1 MDRDH
6 HAAAAGMNVG
16 VRNGRGCIPEAEFLP
31 RLRSLAVESLGRMFD
46 RRRGLFHFCV
56 RKTPAGIVPE
66 GVSRRYTAIS
76 LIGLAGEEPAAVR
89 DALSGDDAAAVYDR
103 LLGDTPRDASLGDVA
118 LTLWAGI
125 ALGHRDAGRAAERLR
140 AMRPDEGAHP
150 TVELSWAL
158 AALCHAGYAEDA
170 GLRDAVAKKLQASFR
185 REPGIFP
192 HVAGNAGRGARSH
205 VSCFA
210 DLVYPVQSLSLY
222 ARLAGDRQ
230 ALDAAERCAA
240 GFCARQGSAG
250 QWWWHYDGRTG
261 NVVEGYPVYAIH
273 QDAMAPMALF
283 ALEDAGG
290 SRRRK
295 EVALG
300 LEWLRS
306 SPELSGGTLVDAQ
319 AGIVWR
325 KVARSEPGKLSRY
338 LQAGAS
344 AVHPALRVP
353 GLDAVFPPRSV
364 DFEDRP
370 YHIGWLLHAWPA
382 DRVAAWGHGEAGA

>member
-1 MDRDH
+1 MT
-6 HAAAAGMNVG
+6 VG
-16 VRNGRGCIPEAEFLP
+16 VRSGSGCIPGAEFLP
-31 RLRSLAVESLGRMFD
+31 RLRSLAIESLGRMFD

-56 RKTPAGIVPE
+56 RQTPAGIVPE

-76 LIGLAGEEPAAVR
+76 LIGLAGEETAAVR
-89 DALSGDDAAAVYDR
+89 DALSGEDAATVYGR
-103 LLGDTPRDASLGDVA
+103 LLEDTPRDTNLGDVA
-118 LTLWAGI
+118 LTLWAGV

-140 AMRPDEGAHP
+140 SLRPEEGAHP

-158 AALCHAGYAEDA
+158 AALCNAGHAQDA
-170 GLRDAVAKKLQASFR
+170 GLRGSVARKLLASFR
-185 REPGIFP
+185 PESGIFP

-222 ARLAGDRQ
+222 ARVAGDRQ
-230 ALDAAERCAA
+230 ALEAAERCAD
-240 GFCARQGSAG
+240 GFCGRQGSAG

-290 SRRRK
+290 HGRRK
-295 EVALG
+295 EIRLG

-306 SPELSGGTLVDAQ
+306 SPELSGGTLVDQ
-319 AGIVWR
+319 RAGIVWR
-325 KVARSEPGKLSRY
+325 KVARTEPGKLSRY

-344 AVHPALRVP
+344 GIHPSLRVP
-353 GLDAVFPPRSV
+353 GLDVLFPPRSV

-382 DRVAAWGHGEAGA
+382 PRVAAWERGEGNP